1 MPSEEEMCAP
11 IFAPNDV
18 KGSDKG
24 GSTVNPAIPA
34 LDLRPHSFIQH
45 AFSTTTPQTI
55 NLQLWYL
62 LYIYLNSIIYSLS
75 VKAKLDE

>member
-1 MPSEEEMCAP
+1 MM
-11 IFAPNDV
+11 APNDG

-24 GSTVNPAIPA
+24 GSKVNPAIPA
-34 LDLRPHSFIQH
+34 SDLRPLSFILH

-75 VKAKLDE
+75 GKAKLNQ